1 MALRLAAGRHM
12 LRCET
17 MDVLAPVIVD
27 RIKMSADWWKG
38 LNMKRFRL
46 TNLIYG
52 YADSGNVARF
62 ASIFRAVW
70 ATVPL
75 RCRKRIL
82 NQWRYLEEENEE
94 DGSPSFLPHVCPVFF
109 LPNPLPMGIWGML
122 QASVPQRVNC
132 GFGVSILIRCR
143 ITS

>member
-70 ATVPL
+70 
-75 RCRKRIL
+75 
-82 NQWRYLEEENEE
+82 
-94 DGSPSFLPHVCPVFF
+94 
-109 LPNPLPMGIWGML
+109 
-122 QASVPQRVNC
+122 
-132 GFGVSILIRCR
+132 
-143 ITS
+143 